1 MGHSWLKN
9 FTEVFYVI
17 EGIYKNKHND
27 MDANQRKLLIGL
39 TLSGDGDLAHL
50 SEGISND
57 LGYLYMD
64 FTADE

>member
-1 MGHSWLKN
+1 M
-9 FTEVFYVI
+9 I
-17 EGIYKNKHND
+17 EGIYKNKRDDLDKNHRN
-27 MDANQRKLLIGL
+27 LLIGL

-64 FTADE
+64 ISADE

>member
-1 MGHSWLKN
+1 M
-9 FTEVFYVI
+9 I
-17 EGIYKNKHND
+17 EGIYKNKHNGA
-27 MDANQRKLLIGL
+27 DANQRKLLIGL